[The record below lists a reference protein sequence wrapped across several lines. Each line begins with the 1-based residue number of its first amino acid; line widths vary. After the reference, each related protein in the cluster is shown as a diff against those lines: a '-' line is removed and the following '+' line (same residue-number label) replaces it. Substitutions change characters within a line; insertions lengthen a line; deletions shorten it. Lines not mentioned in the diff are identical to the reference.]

1 MKPLIGII
9 TVALIISMLEC
20 LLWHDCATWFAMIL
34 HSMLV
39 LGGFYWIG
47 GKK

>member
-9 TVALIISMLEC
+9 SVALIISMLEC
-20 LLWHDCATWFAMIL
+20 LLWRECGRWFAMIL

-39 LGGFYWIG
+39 LGVFYWIG